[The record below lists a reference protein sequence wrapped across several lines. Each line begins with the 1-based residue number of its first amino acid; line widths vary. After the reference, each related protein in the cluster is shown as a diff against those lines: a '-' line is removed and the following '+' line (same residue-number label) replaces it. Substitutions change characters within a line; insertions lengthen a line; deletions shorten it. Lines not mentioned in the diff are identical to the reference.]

1 MKTINTVALV
11 CGALSIAVG
20 IYQSDLGKVLFS
32 LFLFLGNLFTRRWC
46 E

>member
-11 CGALSIAVG
+11 CGAFSIAIG
-20 IYQSDLGKVLFS
+20 IYQSDLGKALFS
-32 LFLFLGNLFTRRWC
+32 LFLFLGNLIMRRWC